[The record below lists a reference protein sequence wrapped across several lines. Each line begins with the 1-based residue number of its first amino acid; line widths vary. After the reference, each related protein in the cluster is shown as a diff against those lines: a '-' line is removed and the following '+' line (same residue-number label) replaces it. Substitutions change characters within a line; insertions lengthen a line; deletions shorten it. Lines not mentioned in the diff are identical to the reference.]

1 MFSFL
6 TVKDTATDVSRLLLR
21 EKKKTKLNYLQ
32 NIIEKEIQ
40 STVLFTNRKNGKCSH
55 GKGFKQININ
65 ADDVVNLQK
74 KWTTL
79 YQFKPMKVGKCD
91 LIFRTRNHFVQSV
104 TISSTVGFYQKTV
117 RGSQKN
123 SRQPKRKRCR

>member
-1 MFSFL
+1 
-6 TVKDTATDVSRLLLR
+6 
-21 EKKKTKLNYLQ
+21 
-32 NIIEKEIQ
+32 
-40 STVLFTNRKNGKCSH
+40 
-55 GKGFKQININ
+55 
-65 ADDVVNLQK
+65 
-74 KWTTL
+74 
-79 YQFKPMKVGKCD
+79 